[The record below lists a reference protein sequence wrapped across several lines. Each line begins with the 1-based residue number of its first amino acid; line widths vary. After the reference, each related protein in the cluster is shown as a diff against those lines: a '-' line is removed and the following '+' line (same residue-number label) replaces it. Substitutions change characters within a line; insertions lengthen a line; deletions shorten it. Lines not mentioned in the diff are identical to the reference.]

1 MATKSL
7 PRLVLCGAKLLTRLV
22 ISVRQKLNISWN
34 NIYLWTD
41 STIVISWLRKP
52 PSHWT
57 TSVANRVAAILD
69 AGCIDRWQHV
79 STSEYPANLVIWLF
93 PTNILANSQVWWTG
107 PSWLLRK
114 SHQWPSSSQIFDV
127 TSLLEV
133 RPIGIEFVCT
143 HSTGDTRSAT
153 LPPLCL
159 PMSIRRFLIRRN
171 IPLFCQ
177 ICLCGFVY
185 AIPSPVNYI
194 WWSHI
199 LDSLSPSTPATNCK
213 CKTCV
218 LQYQKAATQIIAA
231 LLQDRAKY
239 SRAFSVTGVD
249 FGGPF
254 PIKLTKGLG
263 IRLGKGYVAVFVC
276 FAIKA
281 IHLEHLNLLSRF

>member
-1 MATKSL
+1 M
-7 PRLVLCGAKLLTRLV
+7 P
-22 ISVRQKLNISWN
+22 
-34 NIYLWTD
+34 
-41 STIVISWLRKP
+41 
-52 PSHWT
+52 
-57 TSVANRVAAILD
+57 
-69 AGCIDRWQHV
+69 
-79 STSEYPANLVIWLF
+79 
-93 PTNILANSQVWWTG
+93 
-107 PSWLLRK
+107 
-114 SHQWPSSSQIFDV
+114 IF
-127 TSLLEV
+127 
-133 RPIGIEFVCT
+133 
-143 HSTGDTRSAT
+143 
-153 LPPLCL
+153 
-159 PMSIRRFLIRRN
+159 RFLIRRN

-185 AIPSPVNYI
+185 VIPSPVNYI